1 MDSRGKQE
9 ADCKEPYNTI
19 VGFAL
24 YVEGIEKQQKD
35 LGRRAVERRELNEQ
49 GDSFS

>member
-9 ADCKEPYNTI
+9 ADCKEPYNMI

-49 GDSFS
+49 SDSFS